1 MVLTEVWVELK
12 TDDSR
17 VYFWNRRDNSRAW
30 TLPEGQEAK
39 WIGEKTADGRTY
51 YWSRKSKETVW
62 VLPALEPE
70 KKEPEASPAPK
81 GALASLLRGEK
92 PKEEEEKES
101 SEELKKQQQALQ
113 EALLNSLPGDEQPK
127 HERQTS
133 PEPSPNS
140 DAAPVPAVPA
150 VPEAK
155 EPEKDGQAERAAT
168 AAATAATAATANANF
183 GVNPMLGMGG
193 MDPMQAMMMAQM
205 GMAPG
210 CPALPGLMMPG
221 LGGLPMPGMMP
232 GLPGVMP
239 GMPGMPST
247 MPSTMPS
254 MPPMASM
261 TGMAQMPGV
270 VPSQPPAP
278 PPVPQPQVPA
288 TAPPVPPVPP
298 AVPAP
303 VPGLQVPATA
313 PAAPA
318 PAVPSVVAPVEPVPP
333 VQETY
338 EEHPYLEEE
347 QEPSYSP
354 PPENPP
360 GPKGESA
367 SAIAARHVIEA
378 AGVDTWFLKLPGGE
392 WEEVV
397 RFWPPPEELDV
408 ARPPML
414 KKKPKLDKWKSR
426 SLAMRCQRHEEVV
439 RALLVAQYST
449 SRSFSALKY
458 PCPLSTEWCFWG
470 SDGRQIL
477 CDVPELQDGN
487 VPIPPN
493 FERNPPEG
501 QRCKLMQ
508 NKTRSQLS
516 MVFKAQRLRHLERA
530 LAAKHQ
536 RRSSALLRE
545 LGASVPEVLKAA
557 GRRLGSMAD
566 RPEEPLVKAMP
577 KLPRPAQ
584 ETVDATAASF
594 VPSPV
599 SPPKADEA
607 AAGNEAAP
615 WKKRRVRGAAPA
627 GAGVPVAPPGKAA
640 PTLAPPL
647 APPAEVVT
655 SAPAE
660 EAKNVKELLPRK
672 VLLSNVPATA
682 TIKELSDFFT
692 GAIFTATGHTL
703 GDNHKVVELVEIQSG
718 GHAEVLFATPLS
730 ASIAVAL
737 HGMNFQNKVLGIRRP
752 PGFTGPPLNRA
763 KLLTVAMKDLVSED
777 VPGPQGPLGS
787 GTGPGIPA
795 QAPPPSTSGA
805 PAAVVKITGI
815 PASMTG
821 SSIFDCLQQFGGP
834 LKNLSLTKTQTGEH
848 NGSGTAE
855 FMEYS
860 SAVEACRFSPFF
872 GFIEV
877 TMQEPAPRAEVEAP
891 RRSRW
896 SGPEME
902 DFDDLGPFNE
912 VLPPRPAASL
922 ARATSKA
929 APRKPMPAP
938 AEEELDLGPFND
950 LLPPKPGAPQED
962 DLDLGP
968 FSDLL
973 PPKPG
978 AEAEDDLDLG
988 PFNVV
993 LGLPAR

>member
-17 VYFWNRRDNSRAW
+17 VYFWNRRDNTRAW

-62 VLPALEPE
+62 VLPPVEPE

-92 PKEEEEKES
+92 PKEEEEKGVAQS
-101 SEELKKQQQALQ
+101 SPEELKKQQQALQ

-127 HERQTS
+127 HERQSS
-133 PEPSPNS
+133 PEPSPNGVEKT
-140 DAAPVPAVPA
+140 AA
-150 VPEAK
+150 PEAK
-155 EPEKDGQAERAAT
+155 EPDKDGQAEKA

-183 GVNPMLGMGG
+183 GAGVNPLAMGG

-205 GMAPG
+205 GMAPT
-210 CPALPGLMMPG
+210 AMPGLMMPG

-239 GMPGMPST
+239 GMGMPST
-247 MPSTMPS
+247 MPSTMPG
-254 MPPMASM
+254 MPPMAPM
-261 TGMAQMPGV
+261 TGMAQMPGAA
-270 VPSQPPAP
+270 PSPAP
-278 PPVPQPQVPA
+278 S
-288 TAPPVPPVPP
+288 
-298 AVPAP
+298 PAP
-303 VPGLQVPATA
+303 VPQVVPATVPPPPAPVAPGLHVPAPTA
-313 PAAPA
+313 PAAA
-318 PAVPSVVAPVEPVPP
+318 PAVPSVVAPPEPVQP
-333 VQETY
+333 VQEETY

-347 QEPSYSP
+347 EEPSWK
-354 PPENPP
+354 PPEGLP

-397 RFWPPPEELDV
+397 RFWPPPTELDV
-408 ARPPML
+408 ARPPKL
-414 KKKPKLDKWKSR
+414 KKKPRLDKWKSR
-426 SLAMRCQRHEEVV
+426 SLAMRCQRHEELV

-458 PCPLSTEWCFWG
+458 PCPLSTEWCFWA

-477 CDVPELQDGN
+477 CDVPPPEDG
-487 VPIPPN
+487 PGAPASHPN

-530 LAAKHQ
+530 LAAKHHK
-536 RRSSALLRE
+536 RSSQLLQE

-577 KLPRPAQ
+577 KPPKPAQ
-584 ETVDATAASF
+584 EVPVDATAAASL

-599 SPPKADEA
+599 SPPKDEA
-607 AAGNEAAP
+607 AAGEAAP
-615 WKKRRVRGAAPA
+615 WKKRRVRGAAAAPA
-627 GAGVPVAPPGKAA
+627 PVIVPGKAA
-640 PTLAPPL
+640 PAAPA
-647 APPAEVVT
+647 APPA
-655 SAPAE
+655 AAARAAE
-660 EAKNVKELLPRK
+660 TAVPEEGKNVKELLPRK

-682 TIKELSDFFT
+682 TIKEISDFFT

-703 GDNHKVVELVEIQSG
+703 GDNHKVVELVEVQSG

-777 VPGPQGPLGS
+777 VPGPAG
-787 GTGPGIPA
+787 GTA
-795 QAPPPSTSGA
+795 QAPPSTAPPGA
-805 PAAVVKITGI
+805 GAQGAVVKITGI

-855 FMEYS
+855 FLDPS
-860 SAVEACRFSPFF
+860 SALEACRFSPFF

-877 TMQEPAPRAEVEAP
+877 TMQEPAPRDAEAP

-896 SGPEME
+896 SGPTE

-912 VLPPRPAASL
+912 VLPPQPAASL

-929 APRKPMPAP
+929 APAAP
-938 AEEELDLGPFND
+938 DLDLGPFNN
-950 LLPPKPGAPQED
+950 LLPPPGAPQED

-973 PPKPG
+973 PPPG
-978 AEAEDDLDLG
+978 PEEDDLDLG

-993 LGLPAR
+993 LGLPPR

>member
-70 KKEPEASPAPK
+70 KKEEPEASPAPK

-92 PKEEEEKES
+92 PKEEEEKETS
-101 SEELKKQQQALQ
+101 PEELKKQQQALQ

-133 PEPSPNS
+133 PEPSLNS
-140 DAAPVPAVPA
+140 DAAAA
-150 VPEAK
+150 APEAK
-155 EPEKDGQAERAAT
+155 EPEKDGQAERAAAAT
-168 AAATAATAATANANF
+168 TAATAAAATANANF
-183 GVNPMLGMGG
+183 GAGVNPLAMGG

-247 MPSTMPS
+247 MPSTMPG

-261 TGMAQMPGV
+261 TGMAQMPGAVPSPPVPAASAPVPQV
-270 VPSQPPAP
+270 VPATVPPAP
-278 PPVPQPQVPA
+278 
-288 TAPPVPPVPP
+288 
-298 AVPAP
+298 VPAP
-303 VPGLQVPATA
+303 VAPVQVPPTA
-313 PAAPA
+313 PAAPP
-318 PAVPSVVAPVEPVPP
+318 PAVPSVVAPPEPVQP

-347 QEPSYSP
+347 EEPSYCP
-354 PPENPP
+354 PPEGLP

-367 SAIAARHVIEA
+367 SAIAARHVIEV

-397 RFWPPPEELDV
+397 RFWPPSAELDV
-408 ARPPML
+408 ARPPKL
-414 KKKPKLDKWKSR
+414 KKKPRLDKWKSR
-426 SLAMRCQRHEEVV
+426 SLAMRCQRHEELV

-449 SRSFSALKY
+449 SRSFSVLKY

-477 CDVPELQDGN
+477 CDVPDGHGIS
-487 VPIPPN
+487 IPPN

-536 RRSSALLRE
+536 RRSSQLLQE

-577 KLPRPAQ
+577 KPPKPAQ
-584 ETVDATAASF
+584 ETVDASAAASL

-599 SPPKADEA
+599 SPPKDEA
-607 AAGNEAAP
+607 AAGEAAP
-615 WKKRRVRGAAPA
+615 WKKRRVRGAAGTAAAPA
-627 GAGVPVAPPGKAA
+627 PVVVPGKAA
-640 PTLAPPL
+640 PTAPT
-647 APPAEVVT
+647 AAARAAET

-682 TIKELSDFFT
+682 TIKEISDFFT

-703 GDNHKVVELVEIQSG
+703 GDNHKVVELVEVQNG

-763 KLLTVAMKDLVSED
+763 KLLTVAMKDLVSD
-777 VPGPQGPLGS
+777 APGP
-787 GTGPGIPA
+787 TGAAGAA
-795 QAPPPSTSGA
+795 QAPPSTAPGA
-805 PAAVVKITGI
+805 PVAAPGAAVVKITGI

-855 FMEYS
+855 FLESS
-860 SAVEACRFSPFF
+860 SALEACRFSPFF

-877 TMQEPAPRAEVEAP
+877 TMQEPAPRDVEAP

-896 SGPEME
+896 SGPETE

-929 APRKPMPAP
+929 APRKPMP
-938 AEEELDLGPFND
+938 EDFDLGPFND

-978 AEAEDDLDLG
+978 SGPEEDDLDLG

-993 LGLPAR
+993 LGLPPR